1 MSVFMLPYPSS
12 LIIPVADVSGSHHNA
27 GMLMFVFKRTG
38 YLREKPA
45 MTQLS

>member
-1 MSVFMLPYPSS
+1 MLSSCSRILRVF
-12 LIIPVADVSGSHHNA
+12 IISVADVSGSHHDA